1 MFGKKKSFNRIILKK
16 KNGNEGNICK
26 NIHKF
31 YHRDVFVYFLGGDFS
46 MLIKKNISTK
56 AG

>member
-1 MFGKKKSFNRIILKK
+1 MYHFEEEKMIMRVTVS
-16 KNGNEGNICK
+16 NICR

-31 YHRDVFVYFLGGDFS
+31 YHRHVFVYFLGGDFS